1 MQDAIK
7 ECMDQIEVSIS
18 LSMSGMSFK
27 PSAMETPNS
36 SRQYV
41 EDNHKTSFSTQAQVI
56 VVPNGNGAVSNY
68 SSVATK
74 TAYISS
80 ASTTPTDL
88 MDVVS
93 SATYVGAY

>member
-1 MQDAIK
+1 
-7 ECMDQIEVSIS
+7 MDQIEVSIS

-27 PSAMETPNS
+27 PSAMETPKS

-68 SSVATK
+68 SSVASK